1 MSLVGKKISDKL
13 PEYEKFLSRVVQ
25 SDHSQS
31 FIARIGGEEHTIFS
45 SATATSRFFSRR

>member
-13 PEYEKFLSRVVQ
+13 PEYEKILSRVV
-25 SDHSQS
+25 HSKS